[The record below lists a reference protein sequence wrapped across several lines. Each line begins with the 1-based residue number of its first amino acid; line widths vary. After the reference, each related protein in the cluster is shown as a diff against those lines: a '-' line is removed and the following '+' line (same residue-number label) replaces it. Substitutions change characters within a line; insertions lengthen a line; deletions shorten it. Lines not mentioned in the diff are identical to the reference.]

1 MELSDLR
8 PAPGSVKDR
17 KKIGRGPG
25 SGHGKTATRGHKGDK
40 ARGQSKLGFEGGQT
54 PLHRRL
60 PKQRGIGTGLTARG
74 FNTGAFK
81 THYAIVN
88 LGDLEKF
95 DANTEVDAELLLA
108 RKVIKDLKDGL
119 KVLGDGKLTKALNVS
134 ARAFSESAT
143 AAIEAAGGTAT
154 LIPVSKLPKRPKK
167 KDPEVIKAAT
177 IARRDAF
184 KAATATRK
192 AEKKA
197 AGGRA

>member
-8 PAPGSVKDR
+8 PAPGSVKRR
-17 KKIGRGPG
+17 KKIGRGIG

-60 PKQRGIGTGLTARG
+60 PKQRGIGTGLSARG

-88 LGDLEKF
+88 LGDLERF
-95 DANTEVDAELLLA
+95 DAGTSVDAELLLA

-119 KVLGDGKLTKALNVS
+119 KVLGDGKLTKAITVR
-134 ARAFSESAT
+134 AHAFSET
-143 AAIEAAGGTAT
+143 AKSAIEAAGGTAEA
-154 LIPVSKLPKRPKK
+154 IPVSKLPKRPKK
-167 KDPEVIKAAT
+167 KDPEVIKAGT
-177 IARRDAF
+177 IRRAEAR
-184 KAATATRK
+184 KAATAERK
-192 AEKKA
+192 AQKSA
-197 AGGRA
+197 AGA